1 MRFSTLVKHPAD
13 WMTGKSKDN
22 SVVITSR
29 IRLARNIRNYPFPGW
44 AMKAERC
51 EILDEILPE
60 IAKLTS
66 MKKGFSQELSKLDSL
81 QKQVLVERHLISRE
95 QAARSQGC
103 ATVVNRKQSL
113 SLMVN
118 EEDHLRMQSIC
129 AGLHLHQAYDL
140 LDSIDCELEAKL
152 SYAYDGKLGYI
163 TACPTNLGTGMRAS
177 VMLHLPALVLTD
189 QITQVLQAVSKIGLA
204 VRGLFGEGTESL
216 GDLFQ
221 ISNQSTLG
229 ESESTIL
236 DRLERVIRQVA
247 NHERNARLKMMEEEL
262 DELSDKVGRAYGML
276 KFAHMFDSKEAF
288 THISLLRLG
297 ADMGYFPEGTMQLC
311 DALMMEIQPAHLQL
325 YAGKELEPEKR
336 DLIRAEIIRDR
347 LQNLKPPAIS
357 NIENIISTSDSGDEL
372 PIDTKIEPPID

>member
-29 IRLARNIRNYPFPGW
+29 IRLARNIRDFPFPGW
-44 AMKAERC
+44 AMKEERKA
-51 EILDEILPE
+51 ILETILPE
-60 IAKLTS
+60 IAGLTK
-66 MKKGFSQELSKLDSL
+66 MKKGFAQELSQLDSL

-95 QAARSQGC
+95 QAARSEGC
-103 ATVVNRKQSL
+103 AAVVNRKQSL

-129 AGLHLHQAYDL
+129 AGLHLREAYDL
-140 LDSIDCELEAKL
+140 LDSIDRDLETKL
-152 SYAYDGKLGYI
+152 SYGYDGNLGYI

-177 VMLHLPALVLTD
+177 AMLHLPALVLTD
-189 QITQVLQAVSKIGLA
+189 QIGQVLQAVSKLGLA

-229 ESESTIL
+229 ESEDAII
-236 DRLERVIRQVA
+236 DRLERVIKQVA
-247 NHERNARLKMMEEEL
+247 NHERNARLKMMEEEPH
-262 DELSDKVGRAYGML
+262 ELSNKVGRAYGTL

-297 ADMGYFPEGTMQLC
+297 ADLSYFPEGTMQLC

-325 YAGKELEPEKR
+325 YAGKELEPLKR
-336 DLIRAEIIRDR
+336 DLIRAEIIRER
-347 LQNLKPPAIS
+347 LQNLDPPAIS
-357 NIENIISTSDSGDEL
+357 NIENEVNSTDPGDEL
-372 PIDTKIEPPID
+372 PIEPPID